1 MKEFITYFTGLK
13 RNYGFCNIDNGYKDP
28 ESGKI
33 KFKPGDY
40 GWSSS
45 PVLKQDYQDH
55 LEGKKSIGIQPCD
68 DDGMASFGAIDI
80 DPDYKNFNASK
91 YLKIIEENDLPVV
104 PIKSKSGGLHVYVFT
119 KTKIQASEIREFLET
134 LLFSFGLP
142 ANTEIFPKQTKLG
155 ENADGKPINGNFIN
169 LPYFNKKERIALMPN
184 GEEIKYED
192 FINIIGLNLQTKEQ
206 LKKIAGDLVKK
217 ELTGGPT
224 EFLDGPPCLQA
235 ITKELGEGE
244 KLPDERDRF
253 LFNYM
258 VFAKKKYKDNWE
270 KKVLEAGRN
279 YILYDDDW
287 GDAKVLAKIKGW
299 LKDTAGHTCNLDPIA
314 KKCSKIE
321 CIKRPFGVASQLS
334 ESWPMLSGL
343 TKIDYKPEP
352 EFYINVSR
360 PNGKVATIHA
370 KNVKQIIE
378 QRELKALIAAQI
390 EVVPPPIKS
399 KDFNGMLKDLWSNMD
414 VLKPASGTTPREILF
429 ELTKEYLNGVQATSH
444 NSFMTG
450 AVLEEEGY
458 VYFKFQPY
466 FDDLKRNEWK
476 KDEQRTSHMLETYFQ
491 AEFSQLKRYPGKDKN
506 GKYFPAIRC
515 AKLPLDIFKKEKAPE
530 EILTFEDKEDI
541 V

>member
-1 MKEFITYFTGLK
+1 MEEFITYFTGLK

>member
-169 LPYFNKKERIALMPN
+169 LPYFNKKERVALMPN

>member
-1 MKEFITYFTGLK
+1 MEEFITYFTGLK

-91 YLKIIEENDLPVV
+91 YLKIIEKNDLPVV

>member
-1 MKEFITYFTGLK
+1 MEEFITYFTGLK

-119 KTKIQASEIREFLET
+119 KAKIQASEIREFLET
-134 LLFSFGLP
+134 LFFSFGLP

-466 FDDLKRNEWK
+466 FDDLKRNEWR

>member
-1 MKEFITYFTGLK
+1 
-13 RNYGFCNIDNGYKDP
+13 
-28 ESGKI
+28 
-33 KFKPGDY
+33 
-40 GWSSS
+40 
-45 PVLKQDYQDH
+45 
-55 LEGKKSIGIQPCD
+55 
-68 DDGMASFGAIDI
+68 
-80 DPDYKNFNASK
+80 
-91 YLKIIEENDLPVV
+91 
-104 PIKSKSGGLHVYVFT
+104 
-119 KTKIQASEIREFLET
+119 
-134 LLFSFGLP
+134 
-142 ANTEIFPKQTKLG
+142 
-155 ENADGKPINGNFIN
+155 
-169 LPYFNKKERIALMPN
+169 
-184 GEEIKYED
+184 
-192 FINIIGLNLQTKEQ
+192 
-206 LKKIAGDLVKK
+206 
-217 ELTGGPT
+217 
-224 EFLDGPPCLQA
+224 
-235 ITKELGEGE
+235 
-244 KLPDERDRF
+244 
-253 LFNYM
+253 M

-429 ELTKEYLNGVQATSH
+429 ELTKEYLNGVHATSH

-466 FDDLKRNEWK
+466 FDDLKRNEWR

>member
-1 MKEFITYFTGLK
+1 MEEFITYFTGLK

-169 LPYFNKKERIALMPN
+169 LPYFNKKERVALMPN

-466 FDDLKRNEWK
+466 FDDLKRNEWR

>member
-1 MKEFITYFTGLK
+1 
-13 RNYGFCNIDNGYKDP
+13 
-28 ESGKI
+28 
-33 KFKPGDY
+33 
-40 GWSSS
+40 
-45 PVLKQDYQDH
+45 
-55 LEGKKSIGIQPCD
+55 
-68 DDGMASFGAIDI
+68 
-80 DPDYKNFNASK
+80 
-91 YLKIIEENDLPVV
+91 
-104 PIKSKSGGLHVYVFT
+104 
-119 KTKIQASEIREFLET
+119 
-134 LLFSFGLP
+134 
-142 ANTEIFPKQTKLG
+142 
-155 ENADGKPINGNFIN
+155 
-169 LPYFNKKERIALMPN
+169 MPN

-217 ELTGGPT
+217 ELTGGPA

-466 FDDLKRNEWK
+466 FDDLKRNEWR

>member
-1 MKEFITYFTGLK
+1 MEEFITYFTGLK

-390 EVVPPPIKS
+390 EVVPSAYKIKR
-399 KDFNGMLKDLWSNMD
+399 L
-414 VLKPASGTTPREILF
+414 
-429 ELTKEYLNGVQATSH
+429 
-444 NSFMTG
+444 
-450 AVLEEEGY
+450 
-458 VYFKFQPY
+458 
-466 FDDLKRNEWK
+466 
-476 KDEQRTSHMLETYFQ
+476 
-491 AEFSQLKRYPGKDKN
+491 
-506 GKYFPAIRC
+506 
-515 AKLPLDIFKKEKAPE
+515 
-530 EILTFEDKEDI
+530 
-541 V
+541 

>member
-91 YLKIIEENDLPVV
+91 YLKIIEKNDLPVV

>member
-1 MKEFITYFTGLK
+1 MEEFITYFTGLK

-119 KTKIQASEIREFLET
+119 KAKIQASEIREFLET

>member
-1 MKEFITYFTGLK
+1 MEEFITYFTGLK

-217 ELTGGPT
+217 ELTGGPA

-466 FDDLKRNEWK
+466 FDDLKRNEWR

>member
-1 MKEFITYFTGLK
+1 MEEFITYFTGLK

-217 ELTGGPT
+217 ELTGGPA

-399 KDFNGMLKDLWSNMD
+399 KDFNGILKDLWSNMD

>member
-1 MKEFITYFTGLK
+1 MEEFITYFTGLK

-169 LPYFNKKERIALMPN
+169 LPYFNKKERVALMPN

-217 ELTGGPT
+217 ELTGGPA